1 MCSVKQETFL
11 KREEAKGLLGN
22 LLGEKIPILGG
33 IPLVKTLFL
42 KYKTNAIVNKFPL
55 VGDKFVP

>member
-1 MCSVKQETFL
+1 MKQETFL

-33 IPLVKTLFL
+33 IPLVKTLFS
-42 KYKTNAIVNKFPL
+42 KYERNSK
-55 VGDKFVP
+55 